1 MIIPYCLFH
10 VKWVLTQE
18 PKWGIIHHSQE
29 EPPPMTTATPGQR
42 RVILDVD
49 DRGRVS
55 LGKLGFRSMQIVA
68 DSTDDGGLIIHPAV
82 PMTPAEL
89 AHYQDPE
96 SVAALNAALKSANEG
111 RLSTFTLRS
120 GPVS

>member
-1 MIIPYCLFH
+1 M
-10 VKWVLTQE
+10 
-18 PKWGIIHHSQE
+18 
-29 EPPPMTTATPGQR
+29 TATSGQR

-55 LGKLGFRSMQIVA
+55 LGKLGFRSMQVVA

-96 SVAALNAALKSANEG
+96 SVAALNAALESVTEG

-120 GPVS
+120 GPAN

>member
-1 MIIPYCLFH
+1 M
-10 VKWVLTQE
+10 
-18 PKWGIIHHSQE
+18 
-29 EPPPMTTATPGQR
+29 TATHGRR

-68 DSTDDGGLIIHPAV
+68 DPTDDGGLIIHPAV

-89 AHYQDPE
+89 AHYQNPE
-96 SVAALNAALKSANEG
+96 SVTALNAALDSANEG
-111 RLSTFTLRS
+111 RLRTFTPRTDRS
-120 GPVS
+120 S